1 MGPPLRIPLR
11 VEVVITCGL
20 KVKVRPFRVEDLEG
34 IVKIER
40 QSFKDPWPSTLFS
53 YMARKA
59 PDLFLVAEEE
69 GSVLGYV
76 IGELR
81 EVVLSGLPH
90 RLKMGH
96 IVNIAVAPERRRCG
110 VGSMLMGEIER
121 RFQERKATR
130 STLEVRE
137 SNSSARSFYKNLGYE
152 ETGRVR
158 AYYLDEDAIIMTKN
172 LI

>member
-1 MGPPLRIPLR
+1 M
-11 VEVVITCGL
+11 
-20 KVKVRPFRVEDLEG
+20 VKIRPFREDDLEG
-34 IVKIER
+34 IIRIER
-40 QSFKDPWPSTLFS
+40 LSFKDPWPWTFFS
-53 YMARKA
+53 YMSRKA

-69 GSVLGYV
+69 GAVLGYV

-81 EVVLSGLPH
+81 EVMLSGLPH

-96 IVNIAVAPERRRCG
+96 IVNIAVTPERRRSG
-110 VGSMLMGEIER
+110 IGSMLIAEVER
-121 RFQERKATR
+121 RFLERSATR

-137 SNSSARSFYKNLGYE
+137 SNSTARSFYKNLGYE

-172 LI
+172 LV

>member
-1 MGPPLRIPLR
+1 M
-11 VEVVITCGL
+11 
-20 KVKVRPFRVEDLEG
+20 KVKIRPFGEEDLGG
-34 IVKIER
+34 IIRIER
-40 QSFKDPWPSTLFS
+40 LSFKDPWPWTFFS
-53 YMARKA
+53 YMWRKA

-81 EVVLSGLPH
+81 EVMLSGLPH

-96 IVNIAVAPERRRCG
+96 IVNIAVAPERRRSG
-110 VGSMLMGEIER
+110 IGSMLMEEVER
-121 RFQERKATR
+121 RFLEKGATR